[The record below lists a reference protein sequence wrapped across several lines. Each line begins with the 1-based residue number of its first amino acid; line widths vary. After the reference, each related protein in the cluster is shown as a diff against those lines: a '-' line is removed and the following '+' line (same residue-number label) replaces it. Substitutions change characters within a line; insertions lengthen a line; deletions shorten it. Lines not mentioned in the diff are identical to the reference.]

1 MAAEADQQP
10 ATRMLETKK
19 FTWKIEN
26 FSKLKETWLY
36 SDPFVAGGRKW
47 RILVYPKGEKSS
59 EDCLSV
65 YLDLPDWETYPE
77 GWSVLADVSF
87 TLVNQVN
94 STSSMQLRFSHSF
107 HAEEDNWGFPNFIPI
122 QDLHDVSKGLLDNDT
137 LTIEAELSTEAAT
150 SDSEAAAVAVAGEP
164 KVIQE
169 SLTLEPLSGQN
180 HQVQAADNSATASKP
195 ISPSIVQTTSRKL
208 IQQLSAMSL
217 TGGSISCSNP
227 DHGTSS
233 LMQQQREKM
242 VGFLAMSLEAISQTK
257 SLDEVENTA
266 LQLAEQA
273 TNPVE
278 KTVLKDLV
286 SRLAEFKDVI
296 PSSLST
302 IETSCGVESSVDQVK
317 KDMEARL
324 LHRKRQLSSLEIE
337 VSRLGEED
345 MKLEAEI
352 QQLSARKAVIV
363 DQRRSTVAE
372 LDKANQEAAKELE
385 ELMKQ
390 CDESRQAVENRMRA
404 KERLAQSNTSWK
416 LFKDNLG
423 W

>member
-1 MAAEADQQP
+1 
-10 ATRMLETKK
+10 
-19 FTWKIEN
+19 
-26 FSKLKETWLY
+26 
-36 SDPFVAGGRKW
+36 
-47 RILVYPKGEKSS
+47 
-59 EDCLSV
+59 
-65 YLDLPDWETYPE
+65 
-77 GWSVLADVSF
+77 
-87 TLVNQVN
+87 
-94 STSSMQLRFSHSF
+94 
-107 HAEEDNWGFPNFIPI
+107 
-122 QDLHDVSKGLLDNDT
+122 
-137 LTIEAELSTEAAT
+137 
-150 SDSEAAAVAVAGEP
+150 
-164 KVIQE
+164 
-169 SLTLEPLSGQN
+169 
-180 HQVQAADNSATASKP
+180 
-195 ISPSIVQTTSRKL
+195 
-208 IQQLSAMSL
+208 
-217 TGGSISCSNP
+217 
-227 DHGTSS
+227 
-233 LMQQQREKM
+233 
-242 VGFLAMSLEAISQTK
+242 MSLEAISQTK

-266 LQLAEQA
+266 LQLAEHA
-273 TNPVE
+273 TDPVE

-286 SRLAEFKDVI
+286 SRLAEFKEVI

-302 IETSCGVESSVDQVK
+302 IETSRGVESSVDQVK

-352 QQLSARKAVIV
+352 QQLSARK
-363 DQRRSTVAE
+363 RSTVAE

>member
-1 MAAEADQQP
+1 
-10 ATRMLETKK
+10 MLM
-19 FTWKIEN
+19 N
-26 FSKLKETWLY
+26 H
-36 SDPFVAGGRKW
+36 
-47 RILVYPKGEKSS
+47 
-59 EDCLSV
+59 
-65 YLDLPDWETYPE
+65 
-77 GWSVLADVSF
+77 VSQAS
-87 TLVNQVN
+87 LQ
-94 STSSMQLRFSHSF
+94 
-107 HAEEDNWGFPNFIPI
+107 
-122 QDLHDVSKGLLDNDT
+122 
-137 LTIEAELSTEAAT
+137 
-150 SDSEAAAVAVAGEP
+150 EP
-164 KVIQE
+164 KAIQE

-180 HQVQAADNSATASKP
+180 HQVMTSISTGTTNHIFIISFMLRFQVQTDNPANANATASNP
-195 ISPSIVQTTSRKL
+195 ISPSSVQSTSRKL
-208 IQQLSAMSL
+208 IEQLSAMSSS
-217 TGGSISCSNP
+217 GGSISSPNP

-233 LMQQQREKM
+233 LLMQQQREKM

-266 LQLAEQA
+266 LQLAEHA
-273 TNPVE
+273 TDPVE

-286 SRLAEFKDVI
+286 SRLAEFKEVI

-302 IETSCGVESSVDQVK
+302 IETSRGVESSVDQVK

-363 DQRRSTVAE
+363 DHGRSTVAE